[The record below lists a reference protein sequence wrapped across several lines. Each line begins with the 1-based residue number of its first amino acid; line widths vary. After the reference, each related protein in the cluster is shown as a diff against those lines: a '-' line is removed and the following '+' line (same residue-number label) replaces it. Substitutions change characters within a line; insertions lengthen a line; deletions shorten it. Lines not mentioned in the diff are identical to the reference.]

1 MPPMS
6 IFWLIAVIVFVA
18 GEAMTVGLTSV
29 WFAVGALG
37 ALIASQLGA
46 ALWVQVAAFLVLS
59 AVALLLVRPLAR
71 RFLKPG
77 YSPTNADR
85 VIGAEAVVTR
95 EIDNLRGQGQV
106 NVSGQTWTARSED
119 DAVLAVGAKVTVT
132 RIEGVKVFVKE
143 RTEDDV

>member
-6 IFWLIAVIVFVA
+6 VVWLVAVILFIA

-37 ALIASQLGA
+37 ALIASQLGGAIWLQIA
-46 ALWVQVAAFLVLS
+46 AVLVLS
-59 AVALLLVRPLAR
+59 AVTLFLARPLAR

-77 YSPTNADR
+77 YSATNADR
-85 VIGAEAVVTR
+85 VIGAEAVVTQ
-95 EIDNLRGQGQV
+95 EIDNLRAQGQV
-106 NVSGQTWTARSED
+106 NVAGQTWTARSED
-119 DAVLAVGAKVTVT
+119 DSVLPEGTRVTVT

-143 RTEDDV
+143 KTEE